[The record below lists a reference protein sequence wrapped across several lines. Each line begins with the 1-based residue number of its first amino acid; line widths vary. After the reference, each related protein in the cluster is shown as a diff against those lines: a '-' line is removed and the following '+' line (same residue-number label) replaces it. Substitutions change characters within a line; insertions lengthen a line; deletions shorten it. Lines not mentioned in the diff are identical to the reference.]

1 MAAPSKVEFPGK
13 KRQRMRMR
21 GTKQANIETQKRMR
35 KNLDKLLEEGERLL
49 PAMAWTGK
57 LRWGRTDPVTK
68 TLRDLR
74 KIFSKRHDK
83 KWLSKRMMAKSGDDV
98 GKALAG
104 SLMAAHDEEIS
115 LVGDYSHQSFGK
127 ASYVRRG
134 DGKVAYQAGLQ
145 NHNMPTL
152 RMLPC

>member
-1 MAAPSKVEFPGK
+1 MAGPSKVEFPGQ

-21 GTKQANIETQKRMR
+21 GTKQANLETQKKLR
-35 KNLDKLLEEGERLL
+35 KNLDKLLSEGETLL
-49 PAMAWTGK
+49 PAMSWTGK

-68 TLRDLR
+68 TLVDLR
-74 KIFSKRHDK
+74 KIFAKRHDR
-83 KWLSKRMMAKSGDDV
+83 KWLAKRMMAKRGDDI

-115 LVGDYSHQSFGK
+115 IVGNYSHQSFGN

-134 DGKVAYQAGLQ
+134 DGKVDNY
-145 NHNMPTL
+145 
-152 RMLPC
+152 